1 MKLEDWLEFFKKYNN
16 VKIFH
21 FNHLKMFSRMKNHTL
36 RVALTRLVDKKVIK
50 RICRGYYANPFSL
63 PTIEEISAQIYKPS
77 YVSLE
82 SVLSNNGIL
91 SQIPQALTCVTT
103 KTPRVFDTAFGTIEY
118 RQIKKAYF
126 WGLYKEGNYL
136 IAEPE
141 KALVDF
147 IYFKKKKDV
156 KRSISGLDLRGLNGK
171 KLKTYAGK
179 MKVQIQ
185 IEKKNLKRWN
195 YRKPGVSHNT

>member
-1 MKLEDWLEFFKKYNN
+1 MKLEDWLELFKEHNDI
-16 VKIFH
+16 KIFH
-21 FNHLKMFSRMKNHTL
+21 FNHLKMFGGMKNHTL
-36 RVALTRLVDKKVIK
+36 RVALKRLVDKKVIK

-103 KTPRVFDTAFGTIEY
+103 KTPRVFNTVFGTIEY
-118 RQIKKAYF
+118 RQIKKTYF

-141 KALVDF
+141 KALADF

-156 KRSISGLDLRGLNGK
+156 KRFLSQLVLRDIDRK
-171 KLKTYAGK
+171 KLKNYAKK
-179 MKVQIQ
+179 MNLQIQ
-185 IEKKNLKRWN
+185 IEKKN
-195 YRKPGVSHNT
+195 

>member
-1 MKLEDWLEFFKKYNN
+1 MMKLEDWLSFFKEHNDI
-16 VKIFH
+16 KIFH
-21 FNHLKMFSRMKNHTL
+21 FNHLKMFSGMKNHTL
-36 RVALTRLVDKKVIK
+36 RVALKRLVDKKVIK

-91 SQIPQALTCVTT
+91 SQIPQALTCITT
-103 KTPRVFDTAFGTIEY
+103 KTPRVFNTAFGTIEY

-141 KALVDF
+141 KALADF

-156 KRSISGLDLRGLNGK
+156 KKSISRLDLRGINRK
-171 KLKTYAGK
+171 KLKSYAER
-179 MKVQIQ
+179 I
-185 IEKKNLKRWN
+185 
-195 YRKPGVSHNT
+195 GVKS